1 MSVDPAAAR
10 TRADVVPDVIGSAP
24 PVDPP
29 VDSRAGR
36 FRLRELL
43 GLPGTIGFSILAFL
57 LLVAVFGPLLVP
69 NDGLSPVADPW
80 APARAGLWLGG
91 DDVGKDLF
99 AQLVIGTRASLLVGL
114 SVGLVVTALA
124 ALVGGAAAVGP
135 RWSNN
140 VLMRFADVMLTL
152 PTLPLL
158 IVAAAFLGRGLDVRI
173 ALLAALAWA
182 GPSRVIRAGVLTAWS
197 SAHLEVAKAMGAS
210 ARYLLVRHASY
221 VVAPLLIPV
230 FVRAA
235 MGAVIADASLSF
247 LGLGDPTVP
256 SWGTSLYWAS
266 VNGAF
271 LTDAWAR
278 WPLPPGLAITVTVV
292 ALGLIGVAVEERIN
306 PVLRK
311 VR

>member
-1 MSVDPAAAR
+1 MSVSTVPAGA
-10 TRADVVPDVIGSAP
+10 TE
-24 PVDPP
+24 PVDPLAP
-29 VDSRAGR
+29 VAADTGR
-36 FRLRELL
+36 RSLRQLL
-43 GLPGTIGFSILAFL
+43 GLPGMIGVAIFGFMLA
-57 LLVAVFGPLLVP
+57 VAVFGPLLVS
-69 NDGLSPVADPW
+69 NDGISPVAEPW
-80 APARAGLWLGG
+80 AAPRSGLWLGG

-99 AQLVIGTRASLLVGL
+99 AQLVVGTRASLTVGVAVGVLVT
-114 SVGLVVTALA
+114 VAA

-135 RWSNN
+135 RWARA
-140 VLMRFADVMLTL
+140 VLMRLADVMMTL

-173 ALLAALAWA
+173 ALLAVLAWA
-182 GPSRVIRAGVLTAWS
+182 GPSRVIRAGVMAAWS
-197 SAHLEVAKAMGAS
+197 SGHLEVAKAMGAP
-210 ARYLLVRHASY
+210 ARHLLVRHASY

-256 SWGTSLYWAS
+256 SWGTSLFWAS
-266 VNGAF
+266 TSGAF
-271 LTDAWAR
+271 LSDAWAR
-278 WPLPPGLAITVTVV
+278 WPLPPGLAITITVV

-306 PVLRK
+306 PVLKK